1 MTDTDNGTATTNYKT
16 PFGQELDRRN
26 AHLDALPGR
35 IYRDWF
41 ESLNRASQVF
51 SGNSSELQR
60 HLTQFV
66 GTPKFV
72 SELPD
77 DFAQEAVRLLHN
89 YLAALSTL
97 RDVQRG
103 IHRKIW
109 PERFAPDK
117 PDDKRTK
124 WEVEVWA
131 PKVDD
136 LFGDPPV
143 VFLVDLRNYS
153 LHYAIPLMSTAT
165 SFESRSGPGGRKVWN
180 NTVSV
185 DRKDLLNWD
194 GWRSKGR
201 QYITSHAGD
210 NIEILPLLAT
220 YSTRVRQFFEWFWK
234 QIEGSNYRDISE
246 YRCKS
251 QEFAYYLKVEGT
263 LTQYG
268 PNGRS
273 ALRRPLAAA
282 RLERAAFGTSGWRPI
297 TSDENG
303 EWVVGDRDADW
314 PPLPPGPR

>member
-1 MTDTDNGTATTNYKT
+1 VTHADNGTATTSYKK

-35 IYRDWF
+35 VYRDWF
-41 ESLNRASQVF
+41 ESLNRASKVF
-51 SGNSSELQR
+51 GGNSGELER
-60 HLTQFV
+60 HLTQFI
-66 GTPKFV
+66 GTQLFV
-72 SELPD
+72 NELPD
-77 DFAQEAVRLLHN
+77 DFAEEAARLLHN

-97 RDVQRG
+97 RDIQRG
-103 IHRKIW
+103 IHRKVW
-109 PERFAPDK
+109 PEPDSK
-117 PDDKRTK
+117 DDKRTK

-131 PKVDD
+131 PKIVE

-153 LHYAIPLMSTAT
+153 LHYAIPVMSIGT
-165 SFESRSGPGGRKVWN
+165 SFQSLAGSGGPMAMN

-185 DRKDLLNWD
+185 DRDELLKWNN
-194 GWRSKGR
+194 WRSKGR
-201 QYITSHAGD
+201 QYITSHDGD
-210 NIEILPLLAT
+210 NIEILPVIAT
-220 YSTRVRQFFEWFWK
+220 YSTRVREFYMWFWE

-251 QEFAYYLKVEGT
+251 QEFGYYLQVEST

-268 PNGRS
+268 PDGKG
-273 ALRRPLAAA
+273 ALRRALAAA

-297 TSDENG
+297 ICDENG
-303 EWVVGDRDADW
+303 EWVVGEREADW